1 MKEAVKGLRDLFNP
15 SLEIRERG
23 RSGSYKQ
30 LGNGLYPNLKIRMR
44 GSLEIGSFDKPF
56 EIVQGPW
63 TWVRKWE
70 REIIKIM
77 TEQEKYN
84 QIIKKFEWV
93 SLAYLISLIVF
104 LFMVYHWMGGLI
116 IWFSIYFF
124 GIPLIYVLLPF
135 LGLLMFKLGSRV
147 RIVLSFLISLTPLS
161 YLISALQTF
170 PFTVQ
175 TTAAGHTAPISVP
188 LTVGILLSAFIFFL
202 ISMISFWYCLRAY
215 PLKV

>member
-1 MKEAVKGLRDLFNP
+1 
-15 SLEIRERG
+15 
-23 RSGSYKQ
+23 
-30 LGNGLYPNLKIRMR
+30 
-44 GSLEIGSFDKPF
+44 
-56 EIVQGPW
+56 
-63 TWVRKWE
+63 
-70 REIIKIM
+70 M

-84 QIIKKFEWV
+84 QIIKKFEWL
-93 SLAYLISLIVF
+93 SLAYIISLIVF

-116 IWFSIYFF
+116 IWFSIYFV

-135 LGLLMFKLGSRV
+135 LGLLMFMLKSKV
-147 RIVLSFLISLTPLS
+147 RIVASFLISLTPLS
-161 YLISALQTF
+161 YMIPALESF

-175 TTAAGHTAPISVP
+175 TTAAGHTVPISVP